1 MSEISDKRIFLRT
14 IVEKIV
20 DFSSRFPLVVL
31 ALSLLALY
39 GARSYT
45 ERLEL
50 RTDFRELLPLDSPG
64 LKAYEHQTA
73 RLGGGASLIV
83 VVESPDRKANE
94 KFIDDLGKKLDDY
107 LKEQKACLGKCAPED
122 AVCRAPCGPLLV
134 SYVEDGT
141 KEVRQYYEDAKW
153 LYADKKDLED
163 ADNTLDHQIAIR
175 SGLIS
180 NLGDD
185 DDDATSAEGGA
196 PAPTAS
202 ATSGDAG
209 ASAADGGRSAAP
221 VAAMGDAGVAAVPG
235 ADGGAGK
242 GKNQK
247 KPALGMDEYRD
258 RWKAK
263 AKKND
268 DFPTGYFATEDGTNM
283 GLRIISP
290 TSGTGDKWGDLLM
303 EKVRVMVGSSADLKK
318 NYHPQMEMGF
328 AGDIPNAIAEK
339 DSIMSEALV
348 ATVAA
353 IVLLLIGI
361 VVFFRSGWAVLIA
374 FLPAFLGVGAAYS
387 FATYRYGYVNT
398 SGAFLGAIILGNGIN
413 YPIVLLSRYREFRAR
428 GMAPDVAR
436 RDAVWNAF
444 RAELVGAAVASIAY
458 GSLTTTDFRG
468 FSQFGMIGFCG
479 MFLVWACIIPV
490 VPAMIVIIEWIQK
503 KLGYTPRYGIEAD
516 GSKGPIMKVIARVT
530 ERAPKP
536 ILVIA
541 ALITIG
547 TAYKLP
553 GYLKD
558 PWEYNFDHLGSRG
571 SKSHGGVGEWSNKA
585 EKVFGGKMN
594 IAGARM
600 FADTPEQVPLIKAK
614 MFENDKTLNAADPII
629 NDIATINDLLPA
641 TQKEQEEKM
650 AILDSIRD
658 RITPRV
664 LQDMPEDE
672 RARLLEIKPPDTLH
686 VLTSKDLPALLRRRF
701 EEKDGRVGTVFYVK
715 FNNFSFAD
723 GHNLLKVAATTDNI
737 HLPDG
742 TIVQT
747 ASRSTIFAE
756 MIRSMEKDGPRAT
769 GLAFLAVMVV
779 VIIATASRRGTIS
792 VLLALIIGVTWT
804 VGGAAHAD
812 MKLNFLNFIALPIT
826 FGIGCEYP
834 FNVFDRTRLLG
845 GDVSLAIRRTGGAVA
860 LCSYTTIV
868 GYGSMLFSDQQAL
881 QSFGRLAMS
890 GEAATLVTALFVL
903 PALLHVWPLKPKA
916 GDNPKAG
923 DKSED
928 KPKAVAPES
937 EAKA

>member
-1 MSEISDKRIFLRT
+1 MSELSDKQSFLRT
-14 IVEKIV
+14 VVEKIV
-20 DFSSRFPLVVL
+20 DFSSRFPVLVMV
-31 ALSLLALY
+31 LSLLALY
-39 GARSYT
+39 GAKSYT

-64 LKAYEHQTA
+64 LKAYEHQTG

-94 KFIDDLGKKLDDY
+94 KFIDDLGAKLDAAQ
-107 LKEQKACLGKCAPED
+107 KEQKACLS
-122 AVCRAPCGPLLV
+122 VCKADDQPCREKCGPVLI

-153 LYADKKDLED
+153 LYADKQDLIN
-163 ADNTLDHQIAIR
+163 ANNTLDHQIAIR
-175 SGLIS
+175 SKLVSDFGE
-180 NLGDD
+180 DD
-185 DDDATSAEGGA
+185 FTPPEAEGGA
-196 PAPTAS
+196 PASEP
-202 ATSGDAG
+202 
-209 ASAADGGRSAAP
+209 
-221 VAAMGDAGVAAVPG
+221 
-235 ADGGAGK
+235 DGGASDGGSSATATVANGPDGGPAK
-242 GKNQK
+242 ANKDK

-303 EKVRVMVGSSADLKK
+303 EKVRVMVGTPEDLKK
-318 NYHPQMEMGF
+318 TYNPKMEMGF

-339 DSIMSEALV
+339 DSIMSEALF

-353 IVLLLIGI
+353 LVLLLIGI
-361 VVFFRSGWAVLIA
+361 IVFFRSGWALPIV

-428 GMAPDVAR
+428 GMTADVAR
-436 RDAVWNAF
+436 RGAVWNAF

-479 MFLVWACIIPV
+479 MLLVWAAIIPV
-490 VPAMIVIIEWIQK
+490 VPAMIVIVEWAQRKI
-503 KLGYTPRYGIEAD
+503 GYTPKYGIDED
-516 GSKGPIMKVIARVT
+516 GSKGPIMKWVARFT
-530 ERAPKP
+530 ERSPTP
-536 ILVIA
+536 ILLVA

-600 FADTPEQVPLIKAK
+600 FADSPEQVPLIKAK
-614 MFENDKTLNAADPII
+614 MFENDKTMNADDPLI
-629 NDIATINDLLPA
+629 NDIATITDLLPA
-641 TQKEQEEKM
+641 TDKEQEEKL
-650 AILDSIRD
+650 AILDEIRD

-664 LQDMPEDE
+664 LFDMPEDE
-672 RARLLEIKPPDTLH
+672 RARLLEIKPPETLH
-686 VLTSKDLPALLRRRF
+686 VLRAQDLPSLLRRRF

-715 FNNFSFAD
+715 FNNFSFAN

-737 HLPDG
+737 TLPDG
-742 TIVQT
+742 TVVQT

-779 VIIATASRRGTIS
+779 VIIATASRRGSVS

-860 LCSYTTIV
+860 LCSYTTTV

-890 GEAATLVTALFVL
+890 GEIACLITALFVL
-903 PALLHVWPLKPKA
+903 PAVLHVWKMKPETTPVESPKA
-916 GDNPKAG
+916 
-923 DKSED
+923 
-928 KPKAVAPES
+928 
-937 EAKA
+937 